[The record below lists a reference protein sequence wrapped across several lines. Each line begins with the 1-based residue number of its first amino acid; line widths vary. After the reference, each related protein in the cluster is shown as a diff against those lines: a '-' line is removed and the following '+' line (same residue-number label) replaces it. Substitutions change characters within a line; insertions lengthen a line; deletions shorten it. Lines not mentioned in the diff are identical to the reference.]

1 MVILLVGMYASG
13 KSTLAEEIRNI
24 LAEKNNNVLVLNG
37 GDIRQIMGGDLS
49 YTIEDRKRN
58 AERVSGI
65 CKYLSDQGM
74 VVICAVLSIFEE
86 TRKWNRDNINGYY
99 EIFVD
104 VSMNNLLLRDKK
116 QLYRKALNG
125 EEDPVVGVDIEFIKP
140 EQPNIVIDNNMPR
153 ESLAELAQ
161 VVVDDIERVN
171 K

>member
-13 KSTLAEEIRNI
+13 KSTLAEEIRSI
-24 LAEKNNNVLVLNG
+24 LAKKNNNVLVLNG

-49 YTIEDRKRN
+49 YTIDDRKRN

-86 TRKWNRDNINGYY
+86 TRKWNRDNIDQYY
-99 EIFVD
+99 EVFVD
-104 VSMNNLLLRDKK
+104 VSLDNLLLRDKK

-140 EQPNIVIDNNMPR
+140 EKPDIVIDNNQER
-153 ESLAELAQ
+153 ESLTELAQ
-161 VVVDDIERVN
+161 IVVEDIQWLN
-171 K
+171 N